1 MGLEKSLGPKGLLMQ
16 TASFLSFSYFFPLGG
31 LDFRRREEKQ
41 SFLDSG
47 EARRPFFDRC
57 FLESLSEQT

>member
-1 MGLEKSLGPKGLLMQ
+1 MRERINGFGKSLGPKGLLMQ

-47 EARRPFFDRC
+47 EGPYSIAAF
-57 FLESLSEQT
+57 